1 MKKLISLVINI
12 ANDNYYEDLIYRIQ
26 KTLDLNLFFL
36 NKIKDKKKVEIIYV
50 DWGSKKKISDLIF
63 VNKNFKNQVKF
74 IHVNEKLTKKYS
86 KNFPNNFQS

>member
-1 MKKLISLVINI
+1 MNINSFTLNKMKKLLSLIINI
-12 ANDNYYEDLIYRIQ
+12 ANDNYYEDLIFRAQ

-63 VNKNFKNQVKF
+63 VNKNF
-74 IHVNEKLTKKYS
+74 
-86 KNFPNNFQS
+86 